1 MRAAEA
7 QAAEAQAATQ
17 ATEAQAQAAEAHAK
31 GVCVCTHGVVHERL
45 YDKGVCVCTHGVVH
59 EKFTTK
65 VCQTIPQA
73 GPSQIAVRGSVIELP
88 MPLKKCFQ
96 LREDR

>member
-1 MRAAEA
+1 MR
-7 QAAEAQAATQ
+7 AAEAQAATQ

-31 GVCVCTHGVVHERL
+31 GACVCTNGVVHER
-45 YDKGVCVCTHGVVH
+45 
-59 EKFTTK
+59 FTTK
-65 VCQTIPQA
+65 VCQTIPQV

>member
-1 MRAAEA
+1 MTKVCVCVHSMGGAR
-7 QAAEAQAATQ
+7 
-17 ATEAQAQAAEAHAK
+17 EAHAK
-31 GVCVCTHGVVHERL
+31 RLRVCTHGVVHEVHA
-45 YDKGVCVCTHGVVH
+45 KGVCVRTHGVVH
-59 EKFTTK
+59 ERFTTE
-65 VCQTIPQA
+65 VCQAIPQA